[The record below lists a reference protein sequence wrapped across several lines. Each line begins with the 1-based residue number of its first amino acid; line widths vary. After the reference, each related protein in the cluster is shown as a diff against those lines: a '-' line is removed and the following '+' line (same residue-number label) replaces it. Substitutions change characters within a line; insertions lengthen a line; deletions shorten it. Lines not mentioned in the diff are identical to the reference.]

1 MLQTVQTR
9 SLERASRTIMWVL
22 VLLAFANALLHVCAV
37 CWSLIA
43 SDNWTLVPPFLAD
56 AVAGQL
62 DLGNF
67 LVKRAGVDHAQPL
80 NKLVL
85 WFNYRYFGLDFM
97 LEGLLG
103 VVFGMAALLTLY
115 RATMAD
121 DAQAARAPSL
131 YLAFAAAACVFFS
144 LNSSFIYTYSMVT
157 MWFAIYLLAFLMLLA
172 AWHAIRR
179 GVFWPLAVATL
190 ALGIIGDDSVFLDG
204 AALALALLLFAARDG
219 GWRRALQAIGTIA
232 VAVLLSRGVYWTFG
246 ETSGTTQAIFVQPLD
261 ARIAG
266 LAAQWPDAWSWFA
279 VPASSGLLARDTLRG
294 FAGEYAPLLRNGLA
308 VALLAAHVWFWW
320 AALRLRPGAA
330 WLAAT
335 MLMLMFYAHVA
346 AILMARVFVKGAQYL
361 EQERYVSFYQFGII
375 ALLLM
380 GMTWVM
386 QRPEPRA
393 RRWLAAV
400 AVSVVLVQL
409 PITYLAK
416 QREPGIGAHNRQ
428 MAIAMAKVARDPL
441 HPPVGCPGAMNL
453 CTLPPERRIE
463 LVRLLRDNRLS
474 LFSPQYARRHPED
487 AEAVRLLYAP
497 M

>member
-1 MLQTVQTR
+1 
-9 SLERASRTIMWVL
+9 MWVL
-22 VLLAFANALLHVCAV
+22 VLLAFANAMLHVRAV

-56 AVAGQL
+56 AVASQL

-85 WFNYRYFGLDFM
+85 WLNYRYFGLDFM
-97 LEGLLG
+97 LEGMLG
-103 VVFGMAALLTLY
+103 LVFGMAALLALH
-115 RATMAD
+115 RVTMAD
-121 DAQAARAPSL
+121 GAQTQRPPSVH
-131 YLAFAAAACVFFS
+131 LAFAAVAGVFFS

-172 AWHAIRR
+172 AWHAMRR
-179 GVFWPLAVATL
+179 GVFWPLAVATF
-190 ALGIIGDDSVFLDG
+190 ALGIVGDDSVFLDG
-204 AALALALLLFAARDG
+204 AALGLALLLFAARDG
-219 GWRRALQAIGTIA
+219 EWRRALQAVGTIA
-232 VAVLLSRGVYWTFG
+232 VAVLLSRVVYWAFG
-246 ETSGTTQAIFVQPLD
+246 ETSGATQAIFVQPLGV
-261 ARIAG
+261 RIAG
-266 LAAQWPDAWSWFA
+266 LAAQWRDAWSWFA
-279 VPASSGLLARDTLRG
+279 VPASSGLLGRDSLRG
-294 FAGEYAPLLRNGLA
+294 LVGEHAPLLRDGLA
-308 VALLAAHVWFWW
+308 VAMVAAHVWFWR

-346 AILMARVFVKGAQYL
+346 AILIARVFVKGTQYL

-380 GMTWVM
+380 GIAWVM
-386 QRPEPRA
+386 QRPELRA

-400 AVSVVLVQL
+400 AMSVLLVQW
-409 PITYLAK
+409 PVTYLAK
-416 QREPGIGAHNRQ
+416 QREPGIGTHNRQ

-441 HPPVGCPGAMNL
+441 RPPVGCPGAMNL
-453 CTLPPERRIE
+453 CTLPPGRRIE

-487 AEAVRLLYAP
+487 AEAVRLLHAP
-497 M
+497 K

>member
-1 MLQTVQTR
+1 M
-9 SLERASRTIMWVL
+9 ERASRAIMWVL
-22 VLLAFANALLHVCAV
+22 VLLAFANAMLHVRAV
-37 CWSLIA
+37 CWSLIS

-85 WFNYRYFGLDFM
+85 WLNYRYFGLDF
-97 LEGLLG
+97 LIEGLLG
-103 VVFGMAALLTLY
+103 VVFGMAALLALY

-121 DAQAARAPSL
+121 GAQVARPPST
-131 YLAFAAAACVFFS
+131 YLAFAAVASVFFS

-172 AWHAIRR
+172 AWHAMRR
-179 GVFWPLAVATL
+179 GVFWPLAVATF
-190 ALGIIGDDSVFLDG
+190 ALGIVGDDSVFLDG
-204 AALALALLLFAARDG
+204 AALGLALLLFAARDSE
-219 GWRRALQAIGTIA
+219 WRRALHAIGTMA
-232 VAVLLSRGVYWTFG
+232 VAVLLSRVVYWTFG
-246 ETSGTTQAIFVQPLD
+246 ETSGATQAIFVQPLD
-261 ARIAG
+261 VRIAG
-266 LAAQWPDAWSWFA
+266 LAAQWRDAWSWFA
-279 VPASSGLLARDTLRG
+279 VPASAGLLDGDTLRG
-294 FAGEYAPLLRNGLA
+294 LAGEYVPLLRNGLA
-308 VALLAAHVWFWW
+308 IALLAAHVWFWW

-361 EQERYVSFYQFGII
+361 EQGRYVSFYQFGII

-380 GMTWVM
+380 GMAWVM

-400 AVSVVLVQL
+400 AMSVLLVQL

-416 QREPGIGAHNRQ
+416 QREPGIGTHNRQ

-453 CTLPPERRIE
+453 CTLLPEQRIE
-463 LVRLLRDNRLS
+463 LVRLLRDHRLS

-487 AEAVRLLYAP
+487 AEAVRLLHASK
-497 M
+497 